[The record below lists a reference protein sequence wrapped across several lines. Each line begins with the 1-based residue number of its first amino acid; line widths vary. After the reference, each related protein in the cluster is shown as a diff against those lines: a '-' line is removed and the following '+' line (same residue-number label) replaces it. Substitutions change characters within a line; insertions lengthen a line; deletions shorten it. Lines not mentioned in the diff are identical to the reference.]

1 MLKKIRKR
9 EIQMENLKMTNE
21 ELEIEMPKGFVPEA
35 TKAYLQQISRIP
47 LLTPEEEYE
56 LALKVREGD
65 AAAREKFIESNL
77 RLVVYI
83 AKPYLNRAKLPLLD
97 LIQEGNLGLATAV
110 DKFDPTLGNRFS
122 TYATWWIK
130 QAIGKA
136 AVESSRSIKLPAHI
150 IAELSKMNAT
160 IKALIQENN
169 KEPTAAEIAARM
181 GVDVK
186 KIKTLKNIVKDPISM
201 ESTIGEDD
209 EATVG
214 DLIAD
219 EDTTSPLDD
228 VYQEQVRK
236 KICDI
241 LDTLDE
247 REAQIVRLRYGFD
260 DNKPKTLEDVGNRL
274 NLSKERVRQIEN
286 IALRKLRNPRRAT
299 MLKECLED

>member
-1 MLKKIRKR
+1 
-9 EIQMENLKMTNE
+9 MENLEITNE

-77 RLVVYI
+77 RLVVYH
-83 AKPYLNRAKLPLLD
+83 AKTYLNRAKLPLLD
-97 LIQEGNLGLATAV
+97 LIQEGNIGLATAV

-136 AVESSRSIKLPAHI
+136 VVDSSRSIKLPAHI
-150 IAELSKMNAT
+150 ITELSKMNAT
-160 IKALIQENN
+160 IKVLSQENN
-169 KEPTAAEIAARM
+169 REPTVAEIAARM
-181 GVDVK
+181 GVEAK

-219 EDTTSPLDD
+219 EETTSPLDD
-228 VYQEQVRK
+228 VYHEQVHK

>member
-1 MLKKIRKR
+1 
-9 EIQMENLKMTNE
+9 MENLKMTNE

>member
-1 MLKKIRKR
+1 
-9 EIQMENLKMTNE
+9 MENLEITNE

-77 RLVVYI
+77 RLVVYH
-83 AKPYLNRAKLPLLD
+83 AKTYLNRAKLPLLD
-97 LIQEGNLGLATAV
+97 LIQEGNIGLATAV

-136 AVESSRSIKLPAHI
+136 VVDSSRSIKLPAHI
-150 IAELSKMNAT
+150 ITELSKMNAT
-160 IKALIQENN
+160 IKALSQENN
-169 KEPTAAEIAARM
+169 REPTVAEIAMRM

-186 KIKTLKNIVKDPISM
+186 KIKTLKNIIKDPISM

-219 EDTTSPLDD
+219 EETTSPLDD
-228 VYQEQVRK
+228 VYHEQVHK

>member
-1 MLKKIRKR
+1 
-9 EIQMENLKMTNE
+9 MENIRITNE

-219 EDTTSPLDD
+219 EDTTSPLED
-228 VYQEQVRK
+228 VYQEQIRK